1 MIWLQLIV
9 LITMILIGSRLKGIG
24 LGLMGILGM
33 FIFVQVFRMR
43 PTAPPGDVMLIII
56 SIVTTAA
63 ALQAAGGLD
72 YLVYLAE
79 KIIRKNPKRITF
91 IAPFTVYFLCLFAGT
106 AHIVYSLLP
115 VISEVS
121 TKTRIRPERPLS
133 ISVIASHLALTGSP
147 MSAATAAMAAILAYP
162 GASLTIM
169 KVCIPAC
176 IIGVLAGALSVWKM
190 GKDLDKDPEF
200 LEKMKD
206 PEFAESL
213 ETETTTTAKEIKPQ
227 AKIAVLIFGIAIIM
241 VLIGGAFPNLVPN
254 MSEGTENFS
263 VTADGS
269 LKMVTIIEIVTLSA
283 AALIMLI
290 TKTSPAQIVKASLF
304 NSMASAVISVFGVVW
319 MSSTFMAHN
328 EEAIK
333 QALGGIITD
342 YPWTFAIA
350 VFIMGMLMFSQ
361 SATTKAMMPL
371 GLTLGLT
378 NPALIAIFPAV
389 NSDFFLPGYPT
400 LVAAINLDRTGSTK
414 IGKYVLNHSF
424 MRPGLVAISVAIAV
438 GFLLSSLYT

>member
-1 MIWLQLIV
+1 MLWLQLAV
-9 LITMILIGSRLKGIG
+9 LIAMILIGSRLKGIG

-33 FIFVQVFRMR
+33 FIFVQIFRMR

-79 KIIRKNPKRITF
+79 KIIRKNPKQITF
-91 IAPFTVYFLCLFAGT
+91 ISPIAVFVLCLFAGT

-115 VISEVS
+115 VISEVA

-147 MSAATAAMAAILAYP
+147 MSAATAAMAAVLAFP
-162 GASLTIM
+162 GASLEIM

-176 IIGVLAGALSVWKM
+176 FIGVMVGALSVWKM

-200 LEKMKD
+200 LAKMKN
-206 PEFAESL
+206 PEFAKSVES
-213 ETETTTTAKEIKPQ
+213 ESASAIKEIKPQ
-227 AKIAVLIFGIAIIM
+227 AKIAVFIFGIAIIM
-241 VLIGGAFPNLVPN
+241 VLIGGAFPQLVPN
-254 MSEGTENFS
+254 MAPGVENFS
-263 VTADGS
+263 ISADGS

-304 NSMASAVISVFGVVW
+304 NSMASAMISVFGVVW

-328 EEAIK
+328 EATIK
-333 QALGGIITD
+333 DALSGLTTN
-342 YPWTFAIA
+342 YPWSFAIA
-350 VFIMGMLMFSQ
+350 IFIMGMLMFSQ
-361 SATTKAMMPL
+361 AATTKAMMPL
-371 GLTLGLT
+371 GLTLGLPVAT
-378 NPALIAIFPAV
+378 LVAIFPAT
-389 NSDFFLPGYPT
+389 NSVFVLPGYPT
-400 LVAAINLDRTGSTK
+400 LLAAINVDRTGTTK
-414 IGKYVLNHSF
+414 IGKYVIDHSF
-424 MRPGLVAISVAIAV
+424 MRPGLIAIIVSVIV
-438 GFLLSSLYT
+438 GFLLSKMY